1 MHKPVS
7 RKPDMWAKIS
17 FQAREG
23 ALLLNHIL
31 SNDWRVNQ
39 ESPHGFGD
47 HKKQDGAKRAP
58 IATAIASLLSL
69 WGLIFGKK
77 MPQSPLNFRIFLLSE
92 LQLGSSN
99 QLLLDSVLFHSLL
112 TALYVIVLFS

>member
-7 RKPDMWAKIS
+7 RKPDMWAEIS

-23 ALLLNHIL
+23 DLLLNHIM
-31 SNDWRVNQ
+31 SNDWWVIQ
-39 ESPHGFGD
+39 EGPHSFGD
-47 HKKQDGAKRAP
+47 HKKQDGAKRA
-58 IATAIASLLSL
+58 AIAIAIVSLLTL

-77 MPQSPLNFRIFLLSE
+77 MPQSTHNSWIFLLSE

-99 QLLLDSVLFHSLL
+99 QLLLDLVLFHSLL
-112 TALYVIVLFS
+112 TALYVIASFS